1 MGSNERARNSGS
13 NLGFD
18 FATFD
23 PRETTRA
30 WNRFLANR
38 TTPSLPLTGVRSVIY
53 QSWQRS
59 NTVGVKPEQFAAPVV
74 ESRPSLNKST
84 HDNAELRR
92 ATLASLNQIGAL
104 LSGAEAMLIL
114 TDRNGVILDTVGDT
128 STLVK
133 AGKINL
139 AVGGVWSEDAA
150 GTNGIGTALFMGSPV
165 YVHGDE
171 HFCEGMKAWSCAA
184 APIRDPVDQ
193 TIIGIINLSGLTAIF
208 QKHNAAFA
216 ATAARDIEIA
226 MAQE

>member
-1 MGSNERARNSGS
+1 MSSNEQSRSSGS

-38 TTPSLPLTGVRSVIY
+38 NTPSLPLTGVRSLIY

-59 NTVGVKPEQFAAPVV
+59 NTVGVKPEQFAAPIL
-74 ESRPSLNKST
+74 ESRLPANKSA

-114 TDRNGVILDTVGDT
+114 TPAYSPNP
-128 STLVK
+128 
-133 AGKINL
+133 APL
-139 AVGGVWSEDAA
+139 AALGG
-150 GTNGIGTALFMGSPV
+150 F
-165 YVHGDE
+165 
-171 HFCEGMKAWSCAA
+171 
-184 APIRDPVDQ
+184 
-193 TIIGIINLSGLTAIF
+193 
-208 QKHNAAFA
+208 
-216 ATAARDIEIA
+216 AARDVLYLGL
-226 MAQE
+226 